1 MSRRTYVNNA
11 SNRSLGRVGMP
22 VGSAVVSRSSGTSNS
37 GASVSSSSYGSSS
50 GSSRS
55 GAYVDNSHNR
65 SLGRVGKEYGTAVES
80 KGISSGAS
88 GTGTTKTYVDN
99 YQNRALGRVGQ
110 EHGTHVMSS
119 SSGTSVASSSAKS
132 VAKSS
137 SSSSPKYVD
146 NSYNRRL
153 GRVGKIKG
161 THVVHKDESVSI
173 DGKVTYRLTKG
184 QERKRKIDDVFASY
198 NESLV
203 SRFDDLDIDPVPFS
217 YAEADNIQAVVDKMG
232 RLENIEENWRK
243 REIPYQADISMI
255 EGIVD
260 HLIPYQDL
268 EDLELI
274 SRGGFGVVHAA
285 LWKPRKIP
293 IAYKR
298 LACQNLTKKKIQSF
312 KKEVEVFSKLDHKNI
327 VKMFG
332 AVMEENNFGI
342 VMEYLKKTLFDALF
356 NYEEDCLT
364 PSNKHRIIEEVG
376 SALEYLHT
384 YTPPIAHCDIKSQNV
399 LLSCNGTAKV
409 CDFGLSVIR
418 NTVQSSRSTSGHGD
432 APPGQGTPRYSAPE
446 VLRGEILKL
455 EDIMMADVYSF
466 SLVVYETVME
476 EEPYEDLSPSQLTK
490 NVGYGD
496 LRPPVEELE
505 KNPALVGFLTC
516 GWSKV
521 PRERPNIKRFNEDWK
536 KIKI

>member
-11 SNRSLGRVGMP
+11 SNRRLGRVGMP

-50 GSSRS
+50 SSRRS
-55 GAYVDNSHNR
+55 GTYVDNPHNR

-80 KGISSGAS
+80 KGTSSGAS

-119 SSGTSVASSSAKS
+119 SSGTSVASYSTKS
-132 VAKSS
+132 VAKGSS
-137 SSSSPKYVD
+137 SLSPRYVD

-161 THVVHKDESVSI
+161 THVVHKDDSVSI
-173 DGKVTYRLTKG
+173 YGKVSYGLTKG
-184 QERKRKIDDVFASY
+184 QERKRKIDYAFASY

-203 SRFDDLDIDPVPFS
+203 SRFHDLDLD
-217 YAEADNIQAVVDKMG
+217 AEADNIQAAVAKMG
-232 RLENIEENWRK
+232 RVENIEENWRK
-243 REIPYQADISMI
+243 HAIPYQADISMI

-260 HLIPYQDL
+260 HLIPLQDL
-268 EDLELI
+268 EDLKLI
-274 SRGGFGVVHAA
+274 STGGFGVVYAA

-298 LACQNLTKKKIQSF
+298 LACQNLTKKKLQSF
-312 KKEVEVFSKLDHKNI
+312 KREVEVFSKLDHKNI

-399 LLSCNGTAKV
+399 LLNCNGTAKV

-418 NTVQSSRSTSGHGD
+418 NTVQSSCSISGHGD

-455 EDIMMADVYSF
+455 ENIMMADVYSF

-521 PRERPNIKRFNEDWK
+521 PLERPNIKRFNEDWK